1 MNINIGEKIKNYRKE
16 KELTQ
21 EQLANSLNISFQAI
35 SKWERGDAYPDV
47 EMIPRIAYFFNTT
60 TDDLLCVDQV
70 AIDEDI
76 KNYLERHSKACNI
89 GNTQEALAIMR
100 EAAAKYPGNFELMNM
115 LSFSIGWNSN
125 HVDDEQRKKNSE
137 EIVEL
142 SEKILAG
149 CTENSIR
156 FGTIQGLC
164 FNLKD
169 LGQKNKAIEIVHKE
183 LPDIHLTTNIMLS
196 HLLEGDEL
204 IKHTQENL
212 ILFLGSTIGAMCHLA
227 KNFEPDAKLTV
238 FENVLKMY
246 EFVYTDGDY
255 HLYHGEVIDKYSKMF
270 DIYLKKGDYDKAL
283 SCLEK
288 AKTHAITFDT
298 LPINTMH
305 TSPLINKLE
314 YKGIWKNYKGNKC
327 WHFLKDFE
335 TEKYDAVRNDERFK
349 AIVKE
354 VEKYARD
361 DI

>member
-1 MNINIGEKIKNYRKE
+1 MNINIGEKIKNYRKT

-70 AIDEDI
+70 AIEEDI
-76 KNYLERHSKACNI
+76 KDYLERHSKACNI
-89 GNTQEALAIMR
+89 GNTQEALSIMR
-100 EAAAKYPGNFELMNM
+100 EATTKYPGNFNLMQM

-142 SEKILAG
+142 SEKILAE
-149 CTENSIR
+149 CTDSSIR
-156 FGTIQGLC
+156 FGTLQGLC
-164 FNLKD
+164 FNLKG
-169 LGQKNKAIEIVHKE
+169 LGQKDRAIEIVNKE
-183 LPDIHLTTNIMLS
+183 LPDIYLTTNLMLS
-196 HLLEGDEL
+196 YLLEGDEL

-212 ILFLGSTIGAMCHLA
+212 ILFLHSTVEAMCHLA
-227 KNFEPDAKLTV
+227 KDFEHGAKLAV
-238 FENVLKMY
+238 YENALKMY
-246 EFVYTDGDY
+246 EFIYADGDY
-255 HLYHGEVIDKYSKMF
+255 HLHHGEVMDKYSKMIN
-270 DIYLKKGDYDKAL
+270 IYLEKGDYEKAL
-283 SCLEK
+283 SCVEK
-288 AKTHAITFDT
+288 AKNHAVIFDT
-298 LPINTMH
+298 LPVNTMH

-314 YKGIWKNYKGNKC
+314 YTGVWKNYKGNKC

-335 TEKYDAVRNDERFK
+335 TEKYDVVRNDERFK